1 MDLIERKTVKLLSQA
16 AQLLAAMTAETLCDE
31 PQKALIR
38 RMLEQTEMLLREFR
52 DSYFEELEPADKKES
67 DPAR

>member
-1 MDLIERKTVKLLSQA
+1 MTLIERKAVKLLAQSQR
-16 AQLLAAMTAETLCDE
+16 LIGDMTAEALCDE

-67 DPAR
+67 DAR

>member
-16 AQLLAAMTAETLCDE
+16 SQLLAAMMNEALCDE

-38 RMLEQTEMLLREFR
+38 RMLQQTEMLLREFSE
-52 DSYFEELEPADKKES
+52 SYFDELEPAEEKK
-67 DPAR
+67 PKR